1 MIFPHIKR
9 LFRYLLFF
17 SVINAIINIYFCKGD
32 AICMDIGNKIK
43 EIRIKSLLS
52 QADFAKELG
61 VSFSTVNRWE
71 NGKAIPNFK
80 ALKKIKEFCARNE
93 IDFNVD
99 IYISE

>member
-1 MIFPHIKR
+1 
-9 LFRYLLFF
+9 
-17 SVINAIINIYFCKGD
+17 
-32 AICMDIGNKIK
+32 MDIGNKIK

-80 ALKKIKEFCARNE
+80 
-93 IDFNVD
+93 
-99 IYISE
+99 

>member
-1 MIFPHIKR
+1 M
-9 LFRYLLFF
+9 
-17 SVINAIINIYFCKGD
+17 
-32 AICMDIGNKIK
+32 CMDIGNAIK
-43 EIRIKSLLS
+43 DIRVKSLLS

-71 NGKAIPNFK
+71 NGKANPNFK

-99 IYISE
+99 AYISE

>member
-1 MIFPHIKR
+1 M
-9 LFRYLLFF
+9 
-17 SVINAIINIYFCKGD
+17 
-32 AICMDIGNKIK
+32 CMDIGNAIK
-43 EIRIKSLLS
+43 DIRVKSLLS

-80 ALKKIKEFCARNE
+80 ALKKMKEFCARNK

-99 IYISE
+99 AYISE